1 MKGWESRPNAEGHG
15 DFRDGMPF
23 LGGSLWIDLI
33 NSRFAPN
40 GVPVDFLSDEASLV
54 AWAQAAGL
62 ALEEGGKTGEL
73 DALRSLR
80 GCLGLAFE
88 QMSRGEPLSADVL
101 GAVNALLGRHSVRLH
116 IANGQG
122 APVVAEEE
130 EIEGPMLAVRIAA
143 DFARFVAQ
151 YEAARL
157 KHCEGPACTMR
168 FYDRGKNARRRWC
181 SSAVCG
187 NRDKV
192 ANYRARKS
200 GGTRT

>member
-1 MKGWESRPNAEGHG
+1 MIGWEGRPNAEAQG

-23 LGGSLWIDLI
+23 LGGSLWIDLL
-33 NSRFAPN
+33 NSSFAPN
-40 GVPVDFLSDEASLV
+40 GVAVDFLSDEASLT

-62 ALEEGGKTGEL
+62 ALEESGKTGEL

-80 GCLGLAFE
+80 GCLGLAFG
-88 QMSRGEPLSADVL
+88 QMSRGEPMSADVL
-101 GAVNALLGRHSVRLH
+101 GAVNTLLGRHSIHLH
-116 IANGQG
+116 ISNGHG
-122 APVVAEEE
+122 APVVAEAET
-130 EIEGPMLAVRIAA
+130 IEGPTLAVRIAA
-143 DFARFVAQ
+143 DFARFVAH

-157 KHCEGPACTMR
+157 KHCEGPACTML

-181 SSAVCG
+181 SPAVCG

-200 GGTRT
+200 ENGRN